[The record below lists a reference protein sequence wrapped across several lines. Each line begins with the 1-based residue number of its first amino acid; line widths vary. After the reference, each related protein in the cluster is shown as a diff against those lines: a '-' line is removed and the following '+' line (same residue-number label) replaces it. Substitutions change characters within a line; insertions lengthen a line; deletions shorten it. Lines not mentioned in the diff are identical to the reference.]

1 MKSKTILLVT
11 SYCLV
16 LTLTGCDAFVRKF
29 TRKPKTQ
36 EFPEG
41 EMILAPVEYEPIAM
55 SSRQRYQ
62 QDFLFWKTWQDELI
76 VSLQE
81 KRSQKKQLDCIKQAI
96 KNLESLRP
104 LLKDELRESLERYIK
119 QEEGLLDSIEKD
131 VYGGQTSANMF
142 SAERIK
148 RNILRDL
155 AYGKIK
161 GHLTEQP

>member
-1 MKSKTILLVT
+1 VKSKIIFVVI

-16 LTLTGCDAFVRKF
+16 FTLVGCDAFVRKF

-36 EFPEG
+36 EFPEE
-41 EMILAPVEYEPIAM
+41 EMVLAPEEYEPIAL
-55 SSRQRYQ
+55 SAAERYQ
-62 QDFLFWKTWQDELI
+62 QDFFFWKAWQDELI

-96 KNLESLRP
+96 KNLENLRP
-104 LLKDELRESLERYIK
+104 LLKDEFRESLERYIV
-119 QEEGLLDSIEKD
+119 QEKKLLDSIERD
-131 VYGGQTSANMF
+131 IYGGEVSTNMS

-155 AYGKIK
+155 AYGKIR

>member
-62 QDFLFWKTWQDELI
+62 QDFLFGKPGRM
-76 VSLQE
+76 SLSFLYRKKGARKNNWTVLS
-81 KRSQKKQLDCIKQAI
+81 KR
-96 KNLESLRP
+96 
-104 LLKDELRESLERYIK
+104 
-119 QEEGLLDSIEKD
+119 
-131 VYGGQTSANMF
+131 
-142 SAERIK
+142 
-148 RNILRDL
+148 
-155 AYGKIK
+155 
-161 GHLTEQP
+161 